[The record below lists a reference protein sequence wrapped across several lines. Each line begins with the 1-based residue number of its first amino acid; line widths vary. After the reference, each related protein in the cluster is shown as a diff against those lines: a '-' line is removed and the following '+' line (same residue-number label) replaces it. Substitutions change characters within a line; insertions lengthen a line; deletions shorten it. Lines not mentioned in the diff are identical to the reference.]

1 MKNLFLILLFLN
13 GGFVTVFAQELYN
26 YETKGNRFYFSYSYD
41 KAIIKYKLAKNL
53 SLPAQRKLAD
63 SYQQTYQ
70 PVEAEKV
77 YLGILNATEG
87 LLPEDYYNY
96 AMACRINRK
105 YNEADK
111 WMQKFVLEQPLDLR
125 AIDYKLNS
133 DKLRGLI
140 NDSTEFSIQN
150 LAMNSTALDFGTS
163 YFKNRIVFSSSRSN
177 TGSGKKKYNWT
188 GKPFWEMYVSE
199 NRDSDLINLIPFDES
214 LKSKLNDGPA
224 SFSNEGTF
232 MAFTRNQINNK
243 RKDRTIELEIY
254 FSSFQNDV
262 WTEPIP
268 FYLNNINY
276 SVGHPCLTEDGNTMF
291 FASDM
296 PGGFGKADIYS
307 VSKNEKGDWEN
318 PKNLGNSINT
328 EGDDM
333 FPFIS
338 ENLHK
343 LYFASEGH
351 FGLGGLD
358 IFSSSKNGLVYSDI
372 INLGSPVNSSNNDY
386 GFILNSNTGTG
397 FFSSDRIGGKGGDDI
412 YSVSIADMDIKFEVL
427 PPIKNDIQQRI
438 REFFPIRNY
447 VFFDP
452 YQTDI
457 AHRYTLLKK
466 DQVAQFIE
474 EQLSENTDKDLATRA
489 KRQMLVYYNLL
500 NIIGARLRVN
510 PSATITLVGS
520 SDKGPSESLIM
531 AKSVK
536 RYLTDIFEINHNNIF
551 IEGRVKP
558 VVPSEQPG
566 GKIDLSLLREGDRRV
581 TIESSYPSI
590 LKEFEIESPKS
601 IKLLNMRKVTQENNT
616 DFSFSVFTE
625 KKSIESWLL
634 QIKDQTNHVKY
645 FGPFKQKQVYI
656 HPDSILGTN
665 ASNGNYKA
673 QMIALTNNG
682 IEVIRNAEFI
692 ITPALAKSISDILRF
707 SIIFEF
713 DDAKSIEI
721 YKQFLTDIVTPK
733 IPYGATVVLNGYTD
747 IIGEDAHNNN
757 LSLRR
762 MKSVK
767 KVIEDLL
774 YKAGRNDVVFDEHW
788 HGGNAVTFPF
798 ANKLP
803 EERFYNRTVF
813 IDIIPKN

>member
-1 MKNLFLILLFLN
+1 MKNLILILLLLN
-13 GGFVTVFAQELYN
+13 GVFVTGFTQELYN
-26 YETKGNRFYFSYSYD
+26 YETKGDRFYFSYSYD

-111 WMQKFVLEQPLDLR
+111 WMQKFALEQPLDLR

-133 DKLRGLI
+133 NKLRGLI

-150 LAMNSTALDFGTS
+150 LAMNSAALDFGTS
-163 YFKNRIVFSSSRSN
+163 YYKNGIVFSSSRSN
-177 TGSGKKKYNWT
+177 ADSRKKKYNWT

-199 NRDSDLINLIPFDES
+199 NSDSNLINPIPFDES

-224 SFSNEGTF
+224 SFSNDGTF
-232 MAFTRNQINNK
+232 IAFTRNQTNNK
-243 RKDRTIELEIY
+243 RKDKTIELEIF
-254 FSSFQNDV
+254 FSSYQNGS

-276 SVGHPCLTEDGNTMF
+276 SVGHPSLTQDGNTMF

-307 VSKNEKGDWEN
+307 INRNVNGEWGT
-318 PKNLGNSINT
+318 PTNLGNAINT

-333 FPFIS
+333 FPFIT
-338 ENLHK
+338 ENERIF
-343 LYFASEGH
+343 YFSSEGH

-358 IFSSSKNGLVYSDI
+358 IFSSSISPSGFSKI
-372 INLGSPVNSSNNDY
+372 TNLGSPINSSNNDY
-386 GFILNSNTGTG
+386 GFIMNSNTRTG

-412 YSVSIADMDIKFEVL
+412 YALSIADMEIEFEVF
-427 PPIKNDIQQRI
+427 PPIKKDIQQRI

-452 YQTDI
+452 NQTAISD
-457 AHRYTLLKK
+457 RYSLLRK
-466 DQVAQFIE
+466 DQVQQFVE

-500 NIIGARLRVN
+500 NILGARMKEN

-520 SDKGPSESLIM
+520 SDKGPSESLIR
-531 AKSVK
+531 ANSIKS
-536 RYLTDIFEINHNNIF
+536 YLTNIF
-551 IEGRVKP
+551 QIDAAHIYVEGRIKP
-558 VVPSEQPG
+558 EVPSEQPG
-566 GKIDLSLLREGDRRV
+566 GKIDLKLLQEGDRRV
-581 TIESSYPSI
+581 TIESSYPSL
-590 LKEFEIESPKS
+590 LKEFEIESNRS
-601 IKLLNMRKVTQENNT
+601 NKLSTKQVLTQANSNA
-616 DFSFSVFTE
+616 FLFSVST
-625 KKSIESWLL
+625 KKLIDSWSF
-634 QIKDQTNHVKY
+634 QITDNANNLKK
-645 FGPFKQKQVYI
+645 FGPYQQKQVYI
-656 HPDSILGTN
+656 LPDSILGTIAN
-665 ASNGNYKA
+665 NGNYKV
-673 QMIALTNNG
+673 QMIGLTKNG
-682 IEVIRNAEFI
+682 FEFIRNAEFNI
-692 ITPALAKSISDILRF
+692 APSLTKTISDILRF

-721 YKQFLTDIVTPK
+721 YKQFLTETVTPK

-747 IIGEDAHNNN
+747 IIGQDDHNND

-767 KVIEDLL
+767 QVIEDLL

-788 HGGNAVTFPF
+788 HGGNTVTFPF